1 MATQLKDLDG
11 VGPKTVE
18 ALEDNGIES
27 LDELATC
34 DIEKITNAGMSA
46 SRAKELQ
53 HKASKSTIIISSASE
68 VKEENKDKRTIS
80 SGLSKLNKY
89 TEGGLS
95 DGEIV
100 AAYGSDGS
108 GKTQLAFQLAVSAVK
123 NDGGPVIWIETERSR
138 FQPKR
143 IEQIAGGDDVLDD
156 IYRIK
161 AYDLDSQ
168 YNAYSKV
175 KESFDEV
182 SMLIVD
188 SLTARFRLTDKFD
201 GRSNLSARST
211 ELGKHINS
219 LEDTVDK
226 LHCPCLVTAQI
237 YDAPT
242 QYSSGDLMWGG
253 SLLKHSVI
261 YKLYMKDGQGETHEI
276 KVEQHPSTG
285 DNTFNININENG
297 IEEI

>member
-1 MATQLKDLDG
+1 MATELSDIDG
-11 VGPKTVE
+11 VGNKTVKS
-18 ALEDNGIES
+18 LNSNGINTIE
-27 LDELATC
+27 DLA
-34 DIEKITNAGMSA
+34 DASIEQISECGISNT
-46 SRAKELQ
+46 RAKDFKY
-53 HKASKSTIIISSASE
+53 KAKQNTISIDSASE
-68 VKEENKDKRTIS
+68 VKEENKDKRSIS
-80 SGLSKLNKY
+80 SGLEQLDEY

-108 GKTQLAFQLAVSAVK
+108 GKTQLAFQLAVSAVQ
-123 NDGGPVIWIETERSR
+123 NDGGPVVWIETERSR
-138 FQPKR
+138 FIPQR
-143 IEQIAGGDDVLDD
+143 FEQIAGNDDILDD
-156 IYRIK
+156 IYRVK
-161 AYDLDSQ
+161 AYDLESQ
-168 YNAYSKV
+168 YNAYFKI

-201 GRSNLSARST
+201 ERSNLSARSS
-211 ELGKHINS
+211 ELGKHINA
-219 LEDTVDK
+219 LESTVDK
-226 LHCPCLVTAQI
+226 LHCPCLVTAQV

-261 YKLYMKDGQGETHEI
+261 YKLYMKDGQGDTHEV

-285 DNTFNININENG
+285 NNTFNININKNG
-297 IEEI
+297 IQEI

>member
-1 MATQLKDLDG
+1 MATELGDISG
-11 VGPKTVE
+11 VGNKTVE
-18 ALEDNGIES
+18 SLNSNGINTIE
-27 LDELATC
+27 DLANSS
-34 DIEKITNAGMSA
+34 IEEITECGISN
-46 SRAKELQ
+46 SRAKDFKYE
-53 HKASKSTIIISSASE
+53 ASQSTISITSATD
-68 VKEENKDKRTIS
+68 VMEENKEKRTIS
-80 SGLSKLNKY
+80 TGLDKLDKY

-138 FQPKR
+138 FIPERFQ
-143 IEQIAGGDDVLDD
+143 QIANDDDILDD
-156 IYRIK
+156 IYRVK

-168 YNAYSKV
+168 YNAYFKIM
-175 KESFDEV
+175 ESFDEI

-201 GRSNLSARST
+201 ERSKLSARSS
-211 ELGKHINS
+211 ELGRHINAI
-219 LEDTVDK
+219 EDAVDK

-261 YKLYMKDGQGETHEI
+261 YKFYMKDGQGETHEV

-285 DNTFNININENG
+285 NNTFNINIDENG
-297 IEEI
+297 VQEI

>member
-1 MATQLKDLDG
+1 MATELEDISG
-11 VGPKTVE
+11 VGSKTVE
-18 ALEDNGIES
+18 SLKNNGINSIE
-27 LDELATC
+27 DLANTS
-34 DIEKITNAGMSA
+34 IEEITECGISN
-46 SRAKELQ
+46 SRAKDFKF
-53 HKASKSTIIISSASE
+53 KAKQNSISIISATD
-68 VKEENKDKRTIS
+68 VREENKEKRTIS
-80 SGLSKLNKY
+80 TGLSKLNEY

-108 GKTQLAFQLAVSAVK
+108 GKTQLAFQLAVSAVE

-138 FQPKR
+138 FQPNR
-143 IEQIAGGDDVLDD
+143 IEEIATEESTLDE
-156 IYRIK
+156 IYRVK

-168 YNAYSKV
+168 YNAYHKI

-182 SMLIVD
+182 SMVIVD
-188 SLTARFRLTDKFD
+188 SLTARFRLTDKFED
-201 GRSNLSARST
+201 RSNLSARSS
-211 ELGKHINS
+211 ELGKHINAI
-219 LEDTVDK
+219 EGMVDK

-261 YKLYMKDGQGETHEI
+261 YKLYMKDGQGETHEV